1 VNLRARVVSCLAIIG
16 LTCLLFPNASKA
28 DSFDWSYQGILPG
41 APSGNLNFGSGEL
54 TTTNGVITELSGTFD
69 GLTIAD
75 LLPPGSFAGNDN
87 LLIFPAA
94 PWYLTSGGFSFVVAG
109 AEFNLYGGVVNTTCT
124 CGPSGCF
131 NCFTSNVYG
140 TTNADSSI
148 ADVGNFTV
156 TPNIATPEP
165 SSMAMLFPT
174 LLGFALILVWKRSEA
189 QALPPTPE
197 APPKSR

>member
-1 VNLRARVVSCLAIIG
+1 MHLRARVVFYLAIIG
-16 LTCLLFPNASKA
+16 LTCVAFPNASKA
-28 DSFDWSYQGILPG
+28 DSFDWSYQGTLPG
-41 APSGNLNFGSGEL
+41 SGALNFGSGEL

-69 GLTIAD
+69 GLAITG
-75 LLPPGSFAGNDN
+75 LLAPGSFAGNDN

-109 AEFNLYGGVVNTTCT
+109 AEFNLYGGIVNTTCT

-140 TTNADSSI
+140 TTNADGSI
-148 ADVGNFTV
+148 ADIGNFTV

-165 SSMAMLFPT
+165 ASIAMLFPT
-174 LLGFALILVWKRSEA
+174 LLGFALILAWKRSKA
-189 QALPPTPE
+189 HALP
-197 APPKSR
+197 SDS